1 MRTFYRL
8 LAVSFFLFAYISA
21 GFADTAKFSY
31 AQIDYAAAGA
41 TKPACKLQIS
51 ETDTKDR
58 SPLESENQAGSDGE
72 DKGVVKE
79 SGMTLERMA
88 EIVKTIDANATL
100 QGPAMQLTIA
110 DVKVTIITDAKNNRM
125 RAFTVVQ
132 SLDGVN
138 QQLLYRMLQ
147 ANFDSALD
155 ARYAIAKAHIL
166 SVFIHPMKELQKN
179 QLIEGLG
186 QVVNLVKTYGSA
198 FTSGA
203 MTFGGGD
210 SKNLHRQL
218 IDELLK
224 KGEEI

>member
-1 MRTFYRL
+1 MLHLFRL
-8 LAVSFFLFAYISA
+8 FVLSFVSITLVS
-21 GFADTAKFSY
+21 TAF
-31 AQIDYAAAGA
+31 
-41 TKPACKLQIS
+41 S
-51 ETDTKDR
+51 ETGNSNHIASGKTVAQYFQ
-58 SPLESENQAGSDGE
+58 PINNAATTESETESTSTPESDAQSDSVEEGDE
-72 DKGVVKE
+72 KSKTN
-79 SGMTLERMA
+79 GMTLERMA
-88 EIVKTIDANATL
+88 EIVRTIDENATVR
-100 QGPAMQLTIA
+100 GAAMQLTIA
-110 DVKVTIITDAKNNRM
+110 DVKVTIITDSKNNRM
-125 RAFTVVQ
+125 RAFTVVK

-166 SVFIHPMKELQKN
+166 SVFIHPMKELEKN

-186 QVVNLVKTYGSA
+186 QVVNLVKTYGTA